1 MRKKIPSKYGKIEI
15 CMKDRA
21 GNTCKI
27 RKNGNLHENRVE
39 NTLKIRE
46 GRNLHEKHHEYRKAY
61 REKEKANMTKELKTT
76 IQHIEAAPGQRILVV
91 SDIHGHFNYLV
102 QLLKK
107 MEYSGDDILVI
118 VGDLIDKGPESLRVV
133 QYVMDL
139 CRQHP
144 VYVSAGNVDM
154 GRLWMIENDSQEE
167 AENFIGNLKWNQ
179 EYWESSFCQE
189 MLSDIGISLG
199 QLTTENVLDY
209 KRKMKE
215 HFQEELEFLRSRPV
229 ILTAGKYLFVHGGVP
244 TDDLTELE
252 GTDAKG
258 YLKNDDFFNQGYQFQ
273 NYTVVTGHWPT
284 CLYRQEY
291 EDVSPLFDREKGI
304 ICIDGGCGLK
314 KSGQLNGIVLPDC
327 MADIDEI
334 SWTCYDKFPIVKAI
348 DKQEGKRA
356 TSHIQYFDNQVEILE
371 SQADYADEEK
381 SKLCTIRHISTGK
394 ILEAPRKWI
403 SDWNDKV
410 LHCDDYC
417 NADLQVEPGEMLS
430 VLFEA
435 GEKRYV
441 KSHGKIGWYYGKV
454 ESVNTKLELV
464 EGAPQSGNWRRERE
478 LAVYRL
484 LDNLGIAY
492 ERIDHSEANTMEACQ
507 AVDEALN
514 AVICKN
520 LFLCNQQRTK
530 FYLLMMPEGK
540 KFKTKEL
547 SKQINS
553 ARLSFAEAKY
563 MEEFLHI
570 TPGSVSVMGLMNDKG
585 NRVQLLIDKD
595 VLKGERFG
603 CHPCMNTSS
612 IRMHLKDLLERFLSA
627 VHHDTVFVE
636 LVGED

>member
-1 MRKKIPSKYGKIEI
+1 M
-15 CMKDRA
+15 A
-21 GNTCKI
+21 
-27 RKNGNLHENRVE
+27 
-39 NTLKIRE
+39 
-46 GRNLHEKHHEYRKAY
+46 
-61 REKEKANMTKELKTT
+61 KELKTT
-76 IQHIEAAPGQRILVV
+76 IQNIEAAPGQRLLVV
-91 SDIHGHFNYLV
+91 SDIHGHFNHLV

-107 MEYSGDDILVI
+107 MEYGGDDILVI
-118 VGDLIDKGPESLRVV
+118 VGDLIEKGPESLRVV

-139 CRQHP
+139 CRQHS
-144 VYVSAGNVDM
+144 VYVSAGNVDI
-154 GRLWMIENDSQEE
+154 GRLWMIEDDSQEE
-167 AENFIGNLKWNQ
+167 AESFIGFLKWSQ
-179 EYWESSFCQE
+179 EYWGSSFCQE
-189 MLSDIGISLG
+189 MLADIGIGLH
-199 QLTTENVLDY
+199 QLTAENVLEY
-209 KRKMKE
+209 KRKMRS
-215 HFQEELEFLRSRPV
+215 HFQAELEFLRSRPA

-244 TDDLTELE
+244 TDNLGELD
-252 GTDAKG
+252 GTDAKA
-258 YLKNDDFFNQGYQFQ
+258 YLKNDNFLNQGYQFQ

-291 EDVSPLFDREKGI
+291 EEVSPLFDTEKKI

-314 KSGQLNGIVLPDC
+314 SSGQLNGIILPDC
-327 MADIDEI
+327 RANMEKIR
-334 SWTCYDKFPIVKAI
+334 WTSYDKYPIVKAL
-348 DKQEGKRA
+348 DKQVGKPA
-356 TSHIQYFDNQVEILE
+356 SLHIQYFDNQVEILN
-371 SQADYADEEK
+371 SQKGNAETQDTGARDTETKE
-381 SKLCTIRHISTGK
+381 KLCTIRHLSTGK

-403 SDWNDKV
+403 TDCGDKGF
-410 LHCDDYC
+410 HCDDYC
-417 NADLQVEPGEMLS
+417 DAGLQVEPGEILS

-441 KSHGKIGWYYGKV
+441 KKHGKIGWYYGEV
-454 ESVNTKLELV
+454 ESVNTKPELV

-484 LDNLGIAY
+484 LDDLGIAY

-507 AVDEALN
+507 AVDEALD

-570 TPGSVSVMGLMNDKG
+570 TPGSVSVMGLMNDKD
-585 NRVQLLIDKD
+585 NRVQLLIDRD
-595 VLKGERFG
+595 VLKGEWFG

-612 IRMHLKDLLERFLSA
+612 IRMQLKDLLERFLPA